1 MRKEQIIVFFA
12 FLMLV
17 SGLALG
23 RNLKKEARAAIKSG
37 SNLEQMEKDLLAA
50 IPTEEKQ
57 SKRAEY
63 YYYAALI
70 NQKIND
76 IENEKLYLKQSYD
89 TVKFFN
95 SIHTLYQRLYQCDS
109 VEQIRAERG
118 EKYKYRSKVRN
129 LLRAYRVNLLN
140 GGKFF
145 LIEHNYPSAFALLD
159 MYLVSAQWDVFKK
172 DAYISNDSTLFE
184 VARWATLSAFNM
196 NSPENTIKHADLALR
211 ENRGRNYIYEYKAKA
226 YLALGDTANW
236 LQTLKAGLTDT
247 PNHPFFFAN
256 IMDYMNAT
264 GRYDEAIMI
273 ADRMIEY
280 QRSNAFYWYAKSLA
294 LLNKKDYEACI
305 AISDSVLARNPDYAD
320 AYYNKGISY
329 CNIAILLN
337 DSAAMAVGGLDYE
350 KLRLQSVAAYAQALR
365 PMEIVRALKPE
376 EKSKWAPPLYRI
388 YLNLNMGRQFD
399 EIEEIVKHLK

>member
-1 MRKEQIIVFFA
+1 MKGITLCFRRTMRKEQIIVFFA

-145 LIEHNYPSAFALLD
+145 LIKHNYPSAFALLD

-184 VARWATLSAFNM
+184 VARWATLS
-196 NSPENTIKHADLALR
+196 
-211 ENRGRNYIYEYKAKA
+211 G
-226 YLALGDTANW
+226 
-236 LQTLKAGLTDT
+236 
-247 PNHPFFFAN
+247 
-256 IMDYMNAT
+256 
-264 GRYDEAIMI
+264 
-273 ADRMIEY
+273 
-280 QRSNAFYWYAKSLA
+280 
-294 LLNKKDYEACI
+294 
-305 AISDSVLARNPDYAD
+305 
-320 AYYNKGISY
+320 
-329 CNIAILLN
+329 
-337 DSAAMAVGGLDYE
+337 
-350 KLRLQSVAAYAQALR
+350 
-365 PMEIVRALKPE
+365 
-376 EKSKWAPPLYRI
+376 
-388 YLNLNMGRQFD
+388 
-399 EIEEIVKHLK
+399 

>member
-1 MRKEQIIVFFA
+1 MRITIT
-12 FLMLV
+12 LLTC
-17 SGLALG
+17 LALVCGSVSG

-50 IPTEEKQ
+50 IPNEEQ
-57 SKRAEY
+57 QLRRAEY

-70 NQKIND
+70 NQKVND

-95 SIHTLYQRLYQCDS
+95 SIYTLYKRLYECDS
-109 VEQIRAERG
+109 VETVRAERG
-118 EKYKYRSKVRN
+118 EKYKFRNKSRN

-145 LIEHNYPSAFALLD
+145 LVKHNYTSAFDFLD
-159 MYLVSAQWDVFKK
+159 MYLASSQWEVLSN
-172 DAYISNDSTLFE
+172 DAYIRNDSALYQ
-184 VARWATLSAFNM
+184 VARWATFSAFNM
-196 NSPENTIKHADLALR
+196 NNPGKTIKYADLALR
-211 ENRGRNYIYEYKAKA
+211 ENKGRNYIYEYKAKA
-226 YLALGDTANW
+226 YLALGDTASW

-247 PNHPFFFAN
+247 PDHPFFFAN
-256 IMDYMNAT
+256 LMDYLNAV
-264 GRYDEAIMI
+264 GRYDEAIVI
-273 ADRMIEY
+273 ADRMIDY

-305 AISDSVLARNPDYAD
+305 SVSDSVLARNPDYAD

-329 CNIAILLN
+329 CNIAIHLN
-337 DSAAMAVGGLDYE
+337 DSAASFVGDE
-350 KLRLQSVAAYAQALR
+350 KFETLRLQSVAAYAQALR

-376 EKSKWAPPLYRI
+376 ESKKWAPPLYRI

-399 EIEEIVKHLK
+399 EIEKIMKKLK

>member
-1 MRKEQIIVFFA
+1 MRKIIA
-12 FLMLV
+12 LLTCMLIFGEIV
-17 SGLALG
+17 EG
-23 RNLKKEARAAIKSG
+23 RNLKKEVRAAIKSG
-37 SNLEQMEKDLLAA
+37 SNLEQMENDLLTA
-50 IPTEEKQ
+50 IPNEEKQ
-57 SKRAEY
+57 ERRAEY

-95 SIHTLYQRLYQCDS
+95 SIHTLYRRLYQCDS
-109 VEQIRAERG
+109 VERIRAERG
-118 EKYKYRSKVRN
+118 LKYKYRSKSRN

-145 LIEHNYPSAFALLD
+145 LIKHDYPNAFAFLD
-159 MYLVSAQWDVFKK
+159 MYLESALWEIFEK
-172 DAYISNDSTLFE
+172 DNYIRTDSVLYQ

-211 ENRGRNYIYEYKAKA
+211 ENNGRNYIYEYKAKA
-226 YLALGDTANW
+226 YLALGDTTNW
-236 LQTLKAGLTDT
+236 LKTLKAGLTDT

-256 IMDYMNAT
+256 LMDYLNAT
-264 GRYDEAIMI
+264 GHYDEAIDI
-273 ADRMIEY
+273 ADRMIDF
-280 QRSNAFYWYAKSLA
+280 QRNNAFYWYAKSLA

-305 AISDSVLARNPDYAD
+305 AISDSVLVRNPDYAD

-329 CNIAILLN
+329 CNIAVNLN
-337 DSAAMAVGGLDYE
+337 DSAAAVVGGNDFE
-350 KLRLQSVAAYAQALR
+350 TLRLQSVAAYAQALR

-376 EKSKWAPPLYRI
+376 EKAKWAPPLYRI
-388 YLNLNMGRQFD
+388 YLNLNMGRQFA
-399 EIEEIVKHLK
+399 EIEEIMKELQ

>member
-145 LIEHNYPSAFALLD
+145 LIKHNYPSAFALLD

-247 PNHPFFFAN
+247 PNHPFFFGVQFHPEF
-256 IMDYMNAT
+256 T
-264 GRYDEAIMI
+264 STPRFGHPLFK
-273 ADRMIEY
+273 
-280 QRSNAFYWYAKSLA
+280 AF
-294 LLNKKDYEACI
+294 
-305 AISDSVLARNPDYAD
+305 
-320 AYYNKGISY
+320 
-329 CNIAILLN
+329 
-337 DSAAMAVGGLDYE
+337 
-350 KLRLQSVAAYAQALR
+350 
-365 PMEIVRALKPE
+365 VRAALN
-376 EKSKWAPPLYRI
+376 YR
-388 YLNLNMGRQFD
+388 
-399 EIEEIVKHLK
+399 ETAK

>member
-140 GGKFF
+140 GMYSRKT
-145 LIEHNYPSAFALLD
+145 LI
-159 MYLVSAQWDVFKK
+159 
-172 DAYISNDSTLFE
+172 
-184 VARWATLSAFNM
+184 
-196 NSPENTIKHADLALR
+196 
-211 ENRGRNYIYEYKAKA
+211 
-226 YLALGDTANW
+226 
-236 LQTLKAGLTDT
+236 
-247 PNHPFFFAN
+247 
-256 IMDYMNAT
+256 
-264 GRYDEAIMI
+264 
-273 ADRMIEY
+273 
-280 QRSNAFYWYAKSLA
+280 
-294 LLNKKDYEACI
+294 
-305 AISDSVLARNPDYAD
+305 SVM
-320 AYYNKGISY
+320 
-329 CNIAILLN
+329 ILLC
-337 DSAAMAVGGLDYE
+337 SRLPVGQHF
-350 KLRLQSVAAYAQALR
+350 LRL
-365 PMEIVRALKPE
+365 I
-376 EKSKWAPPLYRI
+376 
-388 YLNLNMGRQFD
+388 
-399 EIEEIVKHLK
+399 